1 MRFSHLMEY
10 MPRSVVGSDFMSML
24 PRREVPWDHPD
35 RVFPNR
41 QRTTPTGPANAV
53 GDIYKFD
60 IHLFDNR
67 GLSVPQWSRCTTL
80 TQADLF
86 DIPNDLPEGFVS
98 APFKTEG
105 FNKLC
110 QYVRSLPAN
119 SLCFIGRRNI
129 LTTTAVE
136 TQAVAGMFFTA
147 QQLNFGAFQRL
158 GESVQV
164 MKPRSMTDT
173 THSSASSR
181 HWWNFEGNAFRGP
194 PRRAVRPQRPDDN
207 PFQDHDDFI
216 VIHIPQ
222 NQVLDEGTLRTN
234 WPQYSDDY
242 YQRLSSYRISCIDRV
257 RANTREAFGAV
268 CEALIADL
276 RDKDSRFDLFIEAI
290 SKALDVWAEARTL
303 SVWEQFR
310 NMPWLSNLE
319 SLCKA
324 LDMKTELGFIN
335 LMTKTMHELI
345 FFEAREH
352 CVVEFLST
360 SQVEDILRTFVEEKG
375 VSMDEL
381 LVENCAEERSRLNR
395 RLDALTAMSN
405 ALFPLP
411 AFSTG
416 NENQANVASHAS
428 SGQDEP
434 VVEEEESP
442 VPAVS
447 EDEALASAVS
457 RTSL

>member
-1 MRFSHLMEY
+1 
-10 MPRSVVGSDFMSML
+10 
-24 PRREVPWDHPD
+24 
-35 RVFPNR
+35 
-41 QRTTPTGPANAV
+41 
-53 GDIYKFD
+53 
-60 IHLFDNR
+60 
-67 GLSVPQWSRCTTL
+67 
-80 TQADLF
+80 
-86 DIPNDLPEGFVS
+86 
-98 APFKTEG
+98 
-105 FNKLC
+105 
-110 QYVRSLPAN
+110 
-119 SLCFIGRRNI
+119 

-136 TQAVAGMFFTA
+136 TQAVVGMFFTA
-147 QQLNFGAFQRL
+147 QQLNFGAFRRL
-158 GESVQV
+158 GELVQV

-173 THSSASSR
+173 AQSSASTR
-181 HWWNFEGNAFRGP
+181 PWWNFEGNAFP
-194 PRRAVRPQRPDDN
+194 PRRAVPAEGQSSQKGSPRRRAVRPQRRTDGN